1 MTPDET
7 EADFATLLAGGA
19 LPLTLSEGD
28 TLLSQGFALPM
39 TVDGCPLWYL
49 YALVTAPKARG
60 RGCLRTLLEG
70 CAATAR
76 AHRVHGLCLLPADAG
91 LAEAYRRMGF
101 WIAYPIGAPAVVTDE
116 GYALRTEVTP
126 TRCEPISGGE
136 LMRAL
141 PAALPKPL
149 FDFSLT
155 TLLGIAQPMC
165 LDGIPALA
173 DPRDPS
179 RLLAIG
185 EGGNARRVS
194 APELLLKPLG
204 GRLPE
209 LIPEPIP
216 R

>member
-1 MTPDET
+1 MTPDEA
-7 EADFATLLAGGA
+7 ADDAAALLAGGA
-19 LPLTLSEGD
+19 LPLTLTEGD
-28 TLLSQGFALPM
+28 VLLSQGFALPM

-70 CAATAR
+70 CAAAAR
-76 AHRVHGLCLLPADAG
+76 ASGVNGLCLLPADEG

-101 WIAYPIGAPAVVTDE
+101 WLAYPIGAPATVTDE
-116 GYALRTEVTP
+116 GYALRTATQP
-126 TRCEPISGGE
+126 TRCEPITGRE
-136 LMRAL
+136 LMQALLTAL
-141 PAALPKPL
+141 PVAL

-155 TLLGIAQPMC
+155 TLKDVARPMR
-165 LDGIPALA
+165 LDGVPALA
-173 DPRDPS
+173 DPRDPT

-185 EGGNARRVS
+185 EGGHAHRVS
-194 APELLLKPLG
+194 APELLLRPLG